1 MLLHTEQVKRLS
13 IDIDIIYG
21 KNIENFIKKIE
32 TIPGTFPFN
41 RMEEDE
47 RGNRGL
53 PNRRHFKFFYNSTV
67 LNREAA
73 VLLDVVLEQSSYL
86 TLIEEKGI
94 NLFLI

>member
-1 MLLHTEQVKRLS
+1 
-13 IDIDIIYG
+13 
-21 KNIENFIKKIE
+21 
-32 TIPGTFPFN
+32 
-41 RMEEDE
+41 MEEDE